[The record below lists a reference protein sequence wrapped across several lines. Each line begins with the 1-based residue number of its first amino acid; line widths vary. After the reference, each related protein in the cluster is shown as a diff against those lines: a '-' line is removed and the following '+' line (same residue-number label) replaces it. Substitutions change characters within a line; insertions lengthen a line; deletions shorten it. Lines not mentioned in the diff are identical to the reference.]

1 MYGFTSHP
9 VLETAGWAMDWAVGD
24 SHPPLSLQNG
34 YGWGTGQGQ
43 EVIEV
48 GVWAPVGNVLSGP
61 EPRRKEWQQGG
72 KQPQLV
78 RTEKEGAATAGSVEW
93 KSALVRCCSF
103 PKSLLE
109 VGQLCAN
116 ISA

>member
-1 MYGFTSHP
+1 MASPPTQSWRLLAGPWTGQW
-9 VLETAGWAMDWAVGD
+9 VTATPHLVSRMDMGGGQDTARR
-24 SHPPLSLQNG
+24 SLQ
-34 YGWGTGQGQ
+34 
-43 EVIEV
+43 V